1 MSSFRSAGERGAA
14 EDAQPASAPIR
25 VIFDTDI
32 GTDVDDCIA
41 LAFLLGSPE
50 IQIDGITCVYG
61 HVSVRA
67 RMCRKLLELPGR
79 ADIPV
84 YEGISAPL
92 LGLQPIYWLGHE
104 GTGLLEEGETFDEG
118 PSRHAVDYLIDTVL
132 SNPGQIHLLAVGPLT
147 NIAAAM
153 IREPLFAETLAHLT
167 IMGGLIETKVDGG
180 VAEHNIKCDPEAA
193 HIVFTSR
200 APISLVPLDVTLR
213 ATIDQRGIDALR
225 ARKTPYHD
233 AVADQIA
240 LYPPFTERGGK
251 TFLHDPLAAATLVRP
266 DLLVWKDVT
275 IDVELTGTFTKA
287 MTVAHPGTV
296 ERPATI
302 RVALDLH
309 REECEAFIV
318 ERIAN

>member
-1 MSSFRSAGERGAA
+1 MTTN
-14 EDAQPASAPIR
+14 PIR

-50 IQIDGITCVYG
+50 IQIEGITCVYG
-61 HVSVRA
+61 DVSVRA
-67 RMCRKLLELPGR
+67 RMCRKLLNLRGR
-79 ADIPV
+79 GDIPV
-84 YEGISAPL
+84 YEGISSPL
-92 LGLQPIYWLGHE
+92 LGLQPIYWPGHE
-104 GTGLLEEGETFDEG
+104 GLGLLEEGETFDQG
-118 PSRHAVDYLIDTVL
+118 SSQHAVDYLVEAVL

-147 NIAAAM
+147 NIATAM
-153 IREPLFAETLAHLT
+153 IREPRFAETLSHLT
-167 IMGGLIETKVDGG
+167 IMGGLIQTG
-180 VAEHNIKCDPEAA
+180 VSDWGPTEHNIKCDPEAA
-193 HIVFTSR
+193 HIVFSSG

-213 ATIDQRGIDALR
+213 ATIDQRGIDVLR

-240 LYPPFTERGGK
+240 LYPPFIERGGRA
-251 TFLHDPLAAATLVRP
+251 FLHDPLAAATLVRP
-266 DLLVWKDVT
+266 DILIWQDVS

-287 MTVAHPGTV
+287 MTVAHPATA
-296 ERPATI
+296 ERPATV

-309 REECEAFIV
+309 REQCETFIV

>member
-1 MSSFRSAGERGAA
+1 MTTN
-14 EDAQPASAPIR
+14 PIR
-25 VIFDTDI
+25 VIFDTDL

-50 IQIDGITCVYG
+50 IQIEGITCVYG
-61 HVSVRA
+61 DVSLRA
-67 RMCRKLLELPGR
+67 RMCRKLLDLRGR
-79 ADIPV
+79 SDIPV

-92 LGLQPIYWLGHE
+92 LGLQPIYWPGHE
-104 GTGLLEEGETFDEG
+104 GIGLLEEGESFDEG
-118 PSRHAVDYLIDTVL
+118 PSQHAVDYLIETVL

-147 NIAAAM
+147 NVATAM
-153 IREPLFAETLAHLT
+153 IREPRFAETLAHLT
-167 IMGGLIETKVDGG
+167 IMGGRIQTEVSAWGPS
-180 VAEHNIKCDPEAA
+180 EHNIKCDPEAA
-193 HIVFTSR
+193 HVVFASG

-251 TFLHDPLAAATLVRP
+251 TFLHDPLAAATLVRS
-266 DLLVWKDVT
+266 DLLIWQDVS

-287 MTVAHPGTV
+287 MTVAHPATA
-296 ERPATI
+296 ERPATV

-309 REECEAFIV
+309 REECETFIV